1 MKKRNFHSSGFT
13 IIEILTVLAVAS
25 ILLSLS
31 VTAFQSLSRSSGLT
45 AGVSNLSS
53 LLERA
58 QVYAMAN
65 STYVYLG
72 LDTTTSPGDMEVST
86 MFSPTADST
95 TTSNLLPVGKSV
107 ILSKINLST
116 ALQVQSHVTGAA
128 TGTSVVD
135 AAASQIHS
143 IQMQAGGKTY
153 TCNYVIKFAPDG
165 TATAQTNGIS
175 RWIQIGLTPNA
186 VASSSPNM
194 ALIQVTGLTGCVQVF
209 RP

>member
-1 MKKRNFHSSGFT
+1 MV
-13 IIEILTVLAVAS
+13 EILTVLAIAS

-45 AGVSNLSS
+45 AGVSNLSA

-72 LDTTTSPGDMEVST
+72 MDTTTSPGDMEVST

-107 ILSKINLST
+107 ILSKISLST

-128 TGTSVVD
+128 TGASVVD

-153 TCNYVIKFAPDG
+153 NCSYVIKFAPDG
-165 TATAQTNGIS
+165 TATAQTSGIS

-186 VASSSPNM
+186 VASSSSNM